1 MTKSLMTMD
10 TSAVQTM
17 FAGLAQRAR
26 QIDTTT
32 KRVAEETHVT
42 GIPVGATGRLAASP
56 RVTST
61 EDGVAI
67 VSDVPYALYVFR
79 GFTHVGGEHIA
90 ARPPHLDGPDL
101 ADAILRGLFA

>member
-42 GIPVGATGRLAASP
+42 GIPVGATGRLAAPACDKHRGRCRDRQRRALCAVRVSRLYP
-56 RVTST
+56 RWRRAHRST
-61 EDGVAI
+61 
-67 VSDVPYALYVFR
+67 P
-79 GFTHVGGEHIA
+79 A
-90 ARPPHLDGPDL
+90 AP
-101 ADAILRGLFA
+101 